1 MKKLACLLALV
12 VLPAVA
18 KESVFTYD
26 GFYARLKKSEQAQY
40 SHVTLTFLLRQQNS
54 DQVCKIDQ
62 AQLTTDLVK
71 QPLILASNGELLLPY
86 DEEMNDNKA
95 KIRLQQPDDAVPCDL
110 NFRLR
115 NKLPLERQLALSE
128 VKKIHQ
134 QFDQLMDEMA
144 GIAKYM
150 LPEIQGVTVLF
161 SQPAQLQTPVD
172 YVQCQALQC
181 TIDLNKAPANAML
194 TFTVAPDY
202 IVPWI
207 PR

>member
-1 MKKLACLLALV
+1 MKKFACLLTLL

-40 SHVTLTFLLRQQNS
+40 SQVTLTFLLRQQNS

-115 NKLPLERQLALSE
+115 NKLPLQRQLALSE

-161 SQPAQLQTPVD
+161 SQPAQLVTPVD

-181 TIDLNKAPANAML
+181 TIDLNKAPADAML
-194 TFTVAPDY
+194 TFTVTPDY

>member
-1 MKKLACLLALV
+1 MNKLAWLLALLV
-12 VLPAVA
+12 APVIA

-54 DQVCKIDQ
+54 ERVCVIDK
-62 AQLTTDLVK
+62 ALLTTDLVS
-71 QPLILASNGELLLPY
+71 QPLTLAANGELLLPY

-95 KIRLQQPDDAVPCDL
+95 KIRLQQQEDAVPCDL

-115 NKLPLERQLALSE
+115 NKLPLNRQLNMAD
-128 VKKIHQ
+128 VMKIHQ

-161 SQPAQLQTPVD
+161 SQPAQLQSPVD
-172 YVQCQALQC
+172 YVQCQDLQC
-181 TIDLNKAPANAML
+181 TIDLNKAPADGVL
-194 TFTVAPDY
+194 TFTATPDY

>member
-1 MKKLACLLALV
+1 MKKLACLLALCAAP
-12 VLPAVA
+12 VLA

-54 DQVCKIDQ
+54 ERVCVIDQ
-62 AQLTTDLVK
+62 ATLTTDLLK
-71 QPLILASNGELLLPY
+71 QPLTLAANGELLLPF
-86 DEEMNDNKA
+86 DEQMNDNKA
-95 KIRLQQPDDAVPCDL
+95 KIRLQQHDDAVPCDL

-115 NKLPLERQLALSE
+115 NKLPLASDISLLE
-128 VKKIHQ
+128 VRKIHQ
-134 QFDQLMDEMA
+134 QFDMLMDEMA

-150 LPEIQGVTVLF
+150 LPEIKGVTVLF
-161 SQPAQLQTPVD
+161 SQPAQLQSPVD
-172 YVQCQALQC
+172 YVQCQELQC
-181 TIDLNKAPANAML
+181 TIDLSKAPADAVL
-194 TFTVAPDY
+194 SFSKTPDY

>member
-1 MKKLACLLALV
+1 MKKLACLLALC
-12 VLPAVA
+12 AVPILA

-40 SHVTLTFLLRQQNS
+40 SYVTLTFLLRQQNS
-54 DQVCKIDQ
+54 EHVCVIDQ
-62 AQLTTDLVK
+62 AMLTTDLLS
-71 QPLILASNGELLLPY
+71 QPLTLAANGELLLPF
-86 DEEMNDNKA
+86 DEQMNDNKA
-95 KIRLQQPDDAVPCDL
+95 KIRLQQHEDAVPCDL

-115 NKLPLERQLALSE
+115 NKLPLSRDISLLE
-128 VKKIHQ
+128 VRKIHQ
-134 QFDQLMDEMA
+134 QFDLLMDEMA

-150 LPEIQGVTVLF
+150 LPEIKGVTVLF

-172 YVQCQALQC
+172 YVQCQELQC
-181 TIDLNKAPANAML
+181 TIDLSKVPADGVL
-194 TFTVAPDY
+194 SFTKTPDY